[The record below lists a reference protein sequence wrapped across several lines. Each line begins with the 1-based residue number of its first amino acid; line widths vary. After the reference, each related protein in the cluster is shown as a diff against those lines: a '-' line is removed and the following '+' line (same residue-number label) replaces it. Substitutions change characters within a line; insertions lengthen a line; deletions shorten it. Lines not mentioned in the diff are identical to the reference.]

1 MKAKRLAV
9 SYLFLFFFFTLCTAW
24 AQKAEVSAVFG
35 GSFASD
41 SHLTFCPPG
50 LNCNGG
56 FTAVNKLQT
65 SHQFSWGFAGAYHLA
80 DFKAASLYVELPIA
94 RINSQKIS
102 FPFLFNNNG
111 LERLHSTFLT
121 PAFKV
126 KLFPRS
132 PISPFASVGAGWAR
146 YATDSFLPSKTTNKG
161 ALQFGAGFDI
171 KTLVPHVGLRFEARD
186 FLTGDPNFGSAIT
199 AGGLIR
205 PPIRGEAGL
214 HRNNLLV
221 GGGPVIT
228 F

>member
-1 MKAKRLAV
+1 MKAKQLAV
-9 SYLFLFFFFTLCTAW
+9 LFLFLFFTLCTAW

-41 SHLTFCPPG
+41 SHLRFCPPG
-50 LNCNGG
+50 LNCNNG

-65 SHQFSWGFAGAYHLA
+65 SHQFSWGFAGAHHLG

-111 LERLHSTFLT
+111 IDRLHSTFLT

-126 KLFPRS
+126 KLLPKS

-146 YATDSFLPSKTTNKG
+146 YTTDNGLTTNKG
-161 ALQFGAGFDI
+161 ALQFGGGFDI

-186 FLTGDPNFGSAIT
+186 FLTGDPNFGRSISSR
-199 AGGLIR
+199 GFIS
-205 PPIRGEAGL
+205 PPIGGEAGL

>member
-1 MKAKRLAV
+1 MKAKRLAFP
-9 SYLFLFFFFTLCTAW
+9 FLFFFFTLSTAW
-24 AQKAEVSAVFG
+24 SQKAEVSAVLG

-56 FTAVNKLQT
+56 FTTVNKLQT
-65 SHQFSWGFAGAYHLA
+65 SHQFSWGFAGAYHLG
-80 DFKAASLYVELPIA
+80 DFKAASLYMELPIA
-94 RINSQKIS
+94 RINSQKVG
-102 FPFLFNNNG
+102 FPFIFNNNG
-111 LERLHSTFLT
+111 IARLHSTFLT

-126 KLFPRS
+126 ELFPKF
-132 PISPFASVGAGWAR
+132 PISPFGSFGAGWAR
-146 YATDSFLPSKTTNKG
+146 YATDNFLGTKTTNKG

-186 FLTGDPNFGSAIT
+186 FLTGDPNFGSSIT
-199 AGGLIR
+199 SGGFIS
-205 PPIRGEAGL
+205 PPIRGEPGL

>member
-1 MKAKRLAV
+1 MKAKWLAV
-9 SYLFLFFFFTLCTAW
+9 TFLMLFFTVCTAW

-50 LNCNGG
+50 LNCNG
-56 FTAVNKLQT
+56 FTTVNKLQT
-65 SHQFSWGFAGAYHLA
+65 SHQFSWGFAGAYHLG
-80 DFKAASLYVELPIA
+80 DFKTASLYVELPIA

-102 FPFLFNNNG
+102 FPFFFNNNG

-126 KLFPRS
+126 KLLPKF
-132 PISPFASVGAGWAR
+132 PISPFGSVGAGWAR
-146 YATDSFLPSKTTNKG
+146 YANDNFLGTKTTNKG

-171 KTLVPHVGLRFEARD
+171 KTLIPHVALHFEARD
-186 FLTGDPNFGSAIT
+186 FLTGDPNFASVISS
-199 AGGLIR
+199 GGFIR
-205 PPIRGEAGL
+205 PPIGGQAGL

-221 GGGPVIT
+221 GGGPVVT